1 MPTETITGDTLSQ
14 QSHGAKRRGAR
25 DRDCSDSPATW
36 GWAPLPCHPDVLL
49 QEPLLQDSATAVTFQ
64 LWMLAL
70 HVCALSKDSSG
81 FGLQPSQ
88 CLQNSP
94 VKKKKDIQIIRLFYK
109 SLSLLFSS
117 DSYGF
122 YTTTCM
128 LVSCWFFLPSSL
140 SLKKN
145 PKKPQCQKPSLPSP
159 GRVPSLILARY
170 VYTDYAL
177 Q

>member
-1 MPTETITGDTLSQ
+1 MGPRGVVQETG
-14 QSHGAKRRGAR
+14 
-25 DRDCSDSPATW
+25 
-36 GWAPLPCHPDVLL
+36 
-49 QEPLLQDSATAVTFQ
+49 TAVTHLPPGGEPHCPAILMCCCRSLCFRTLPLQLPSSSECWHCLCTVKRQ
-64 LWMLAL
+64 LWFWSSAITMSPE
-70 HVCALSKDSSG
+70 LSSE
-81 FGLQPSQ
+81 
-88 CLQNSP
+88 
-94 VKKKKDIQIIRLFYK
+94 KKKDIQIIRLFYK

-140 SLKKN
+140 SLKKT
-145 PKKPQCQKPSLPSP
+145 PKNPQCQKPSLPSP

>member
-1 MPTETITGDTLSQ
+1 MPTETITGETLSQ

-70 HVCALSKDSSG
+70 SVHCQKTALVLVFSHHNVSRT
-81 FGLQPSQ
+81 LQW
-88 CLQNSP
+88 
-94 VKKKKDIQIIRLFYK
+94 KKKKDIQIIRLFYK

-140 SLKKN
+140 SLKKK

>member
-1 MPTETITGDTLSQ
+1 MGPRGVVQETG
-14 QSHGAKRRGAR
+14 
-25 DRDCSDSPATW
+25 
-36 GWAPLPCHPDVLL
+36 
-49 QEPLLQDSATAVTFQ
+49 TAVTHLPPGGEPHCPAILMCCCRSLCFRTLPLQ
-64 LWMLAL
+64 LPSSSECWHSMSVHCQKTAL
-70 HVCALSKDSSG
+70 VLVFSHHNVSRT
-81 FGLQPSQ
+81 LQW
-88 CLQNSP
+88 
-94 VKKKKDIQIIRLFYK
+94 KKKKDIQIIRLFYK

-128 LVSCWFFLPSSL
+128 PVSCWFFLPSSL

-145 PKKPQCQKPSLPSP
+145 PKNPQCQKPSLPSP